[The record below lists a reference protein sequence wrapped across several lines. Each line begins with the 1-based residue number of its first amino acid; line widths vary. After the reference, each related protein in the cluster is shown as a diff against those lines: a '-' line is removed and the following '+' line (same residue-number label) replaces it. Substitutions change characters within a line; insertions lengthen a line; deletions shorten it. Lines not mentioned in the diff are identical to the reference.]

1 MTPGCEDEVVRQ
13 LVEMRRGAADYAQRD
28 GRIARDEYFFAEQ
41 NARLVRNAERYYRAM
56 FQGRVSS
63 WNLRDTHMAET
74 LDALARFLESEGREP
89 KIVVSAH
96 HSPLRDARPTQL
108 GGAGGL
114 DLGPI
119 RPPKTGEEAG
129 LPGFT

>member
-74 LDALARFLESEGREP
+74 LDALARFLESEGREA
-89 KIVVSAH
+89 KIVVWADK
-96 HSPLRDARPTQL
+96 SPLGGPRAAELGGGGGLEPGQL
-108 GGAGGL
+108 G
-114 DLGPI
+114 
-119 RPPKTGEEAG
+119 RQ
-129 LPGFT
+129 